1 MEYRDRTEM
10 KFVVDEHLQLVLEYI
25 QLNVPVAKLIGVSER
40 LPELARLLWGHFQQE
55 PVSAVNLELP
65 KPTSDQES
73 RSQLASI

>member
-40 LPELARLLWGHFQQE
+40 LPELARLLVGSFPAGACVCRQSG
-55 PVSAVNLELP
+55 VA
-65 KPTSDQES
+65 
-73 RSQLASI
+73 